1 MKEIVG
7 FDAAVAD
14 FVAKGLGLAVDDFA
28 PFTAVGFAQDGK
40 LVAGVIYNNF
50 KKYANGADIQF
61 TAYSESARWLNRSTL
76 YTIFSYPYIQLG
88 CSRTTAV
95 TGRANKRTRKLL
107 EGVGY
112 RLEGVHPK
120 GLDGKQT
127 AISYG
132 MLREDCRWLNPTGR
146 TMSEQEGT

>member
-1 MKEIVG
+1 MEVIG

-14 FVAKGLGLAVDDFA
+14 FVAKGLGLTVDEFA
-28 PFTAVGFAQDGK
+28 PFTAIGFSRNGK
-40 LVAGVIYNNF
+40 LVAGVVYNNF
-50 KKYANGADIQF
+50 KRYSAGSDIQF
-61 TAYSESARWLNRSTL
+61 TAYSEDPRWLSKKNL
-76 YTIFSYPYIQLG
+76 YTIFAYPYLQLG
-88 CSRTTAV
+88 CVRTTAV

-127 AISYG
+127 AVSYG
-132 MLREDCRWLNPTGR
+132 MLKENCRWLNLTGSIMR
-146 TMSEQEGT
+146 EQKSA